1 MDTRVYKYI
10 HILYFYHDSLM
21 EHSFFI
27 FIYTFDEVKKKKRN
41 DKISKLKFQIICLIF
56 FLSAPLIPWSTYQAC
71 DKIEIGGR

>member
-27 FIYTFDEVKKKKRN
+27 FIYTFDEVKKKKTKWQN
-41 DKISKLKFQIICLIF
+41 IEIKISNNLPYF
-56 FLSAPLIPWSTYQAC
+56 FFYPP
-71 DKIEIGGR
+71 R